1 MQASLGPIVEGKGFA
16 PDAWTTTWKYTAT
29 AGANPMGVEWYGIL
43 AGLGF
48 VLSFGYWCTNFL
60 IVQRAMAAESMTAAR
75 KVPLI
80 GAIPKMFIPFLIIIP
95 GVAAL
100 VLLNDPL
107 KGFALP
113 VNDAGQPIYDYTI
126 IMLLKQYLPAGVL
139 GLGITALLASF
150 MSGMAGNV
158 SAFNTVWTYDIY
170 QSYLRP
176 ATGDHDADENHYLKV
191 GRITTVVGVLVS
203 IAAAYIA
210 SKFGNIMD
218 FLQTVFSMINAPL
231 FAVIFLGMF
240 WKRSTGNAAFTGLLV
255 GFLIAL
261 LHHGLTMPAG
271 ADTLVKGG
279 WLGVVHTYPVEMAQN
294 FWTAIFAFS
303 SAALLTVIISLL
315 SKREKSDAEL
325 NGLVYSMTPKLDDS
339 DVKWYQRPW
348 FLAAIV
354 GVIMI
359 VLSILFW

>member
-1 MQASLGPIVEGKGFA
+1 
-16 PDAWTTTWKYTAT
+16 
-29 AGANPMGVEWYGIL
+29 
-43 AGLGF
+43 
-48 VLSFGYWCTNFL
+48 
-60 IVQRAMAAESMTAAR
+60 
-75 KVPLI
+75 
-80 GAIPKMFIPFLIIIP
+80 
-95 GVAAL
+95 
-100 VLLNDPL
+100 
-107 KGFALP
+107 
-113 VNDAGQPIYDYTI
+113 
-126 IMLLKQYLPAGVL
+126 
-139 GLGITALLASF
+139 
-150 MSGMAGNV
+150 
-158 SAFNTVWTYDIY
+158 
-170 QSYLRP
+170 
-176 ATGDHDADENHYLKV
+176 
-191 GRITTVVGVLVS
+191 VGVLVS